1 MFSSWRKEENYLKC
15 KMQLSVMKNENLNV
29 TTRPT
34 TLSLKLG
41 WGAQKNEVEELKKDL
56 HAQQSVI
63 DFLCSTNDNV
73 LTVSYEVSGL
83 IAKKLKQYDNGSWT
97 KELLVKA
104 VEKMA
109 PKSVHLYRKLSLS
122 RLLFVKA

>member
-1 MFSSWRKEENYLKC
+1 M
-15 KMQLSVMKNENLNV
+15 
-29 TTRPT
+29 T
-34 TLSLKLG
+34 
-41 WGAQKNEVEELKKDL
+41 
-56 HAQQSVI
+56 
-63 DFLCSTNDNV
+63 NV
-73 LTVSYEVSGL
+73 LAVSYEVSGL

-109 PKSVHLYRKLSLS
+109 PKSVHLYQKLSLS